1 MENLML
7 DNSSAGKGEIV
18 IYQPDEVTKLEVMVE
33 SETVW
38 LTQEQ
43 IAVLFGV
50 KRPAITKHIKN
61 IYGCGELEER
71 STCSILEHMGN
82 DGVQYYTVKSFNLDV
97 ILSVGYRVNSKNAI
111 AFRKWANGV
120 LKEYLLKGIAVNN
133 DIQRL
138 EDRINRK
145 MFIYE
150 KRLDEHEKRI
160 DFFIQKSLPPL
171 QGIFYD
177 GQIFDAYVFVS
188 ELIKSAQNRIILIDN
203 YIDESVLLMLS
214 KRREGVSAQ
223 IRTGRLPETLQ
234 LDIQKHNSQ
243 YPTVDVIRTQNIHDR
258 FLVVDED
265 IYHIGAS
272 LKDLGKKL
280 FAFSKMNIDI
290 GALLV

>member
-50 KRPAITKHIKN
+50 KRPAITKHIRN
-61 IYGCGELEER
+61 IIASQELEEF
-71 STCSILEHMGN
+71 SVCSILERTAM
-82 DGVQYYTVKSFNLDV
+82 DGKKYMTQFYNLDM

-111 AFRKWANGV
+111 NFRRWANAV
-120 LKEYLLKGIAVNN
+120 LKEYLLKGYALNN
-133 DIQRL
+133 RFAAI
-138 EDRINRK
+138 EDQLREHQSI
-145 MFIYE
+145 
-150 KRLDEHEKRI
+150 LDKYDKQI
-160 DFFIQKSLPPL
+160 DFFIRSSLPPVE
-171 QGIFYD
+171 GIFYD

-203 YIDESVLLMLS
+203 YVDESVLLMLS
-214 KRREGVSAQ
+214 KRRKGVSAQ
-223 IRTGRLPETLQ
+223 IRTEKLPQTLQ

-243 YPTVDVIRTQNIHDR
+243 YPTVDVIRIQNIHDR

-265 IYHIGAS
+265 VYHIGAS